1 MLEPENWD
9 KGYYRKPVVVAEA
22 DHRMDVVV
30 LEQFGPVI
38 PVIRIQHDDEAIGL
52 ANSTEFGLSASVWSA
67 DQARAIAVAERLEC
81 GRAYV
86 NAHRAVGI
94 GLRHMP
100 FGGVKQSGLG
110 WEHGTY
116 GLAEYIE
123 YHSVNY
129 AK

>member
-1 MLEPENWD
+1 MLEPENWA
-9 KGYYRKPVVVAEA
+9 KGYYRKPVIIA
-22 DHRMDVVV
+22 DANHTMDVVV
-30 LEQFGPVI
+30 AERFGPVL
-38 PVIRIQHDDEAIGL
+38 PVIRINSDEEALEL

-67 DQARAIAVAERLEC
+67 DQARAIALADRLEC

-86 NAHRAVGI
+86 NAHRAVGV
-94 GLRHMP
+94 GLRNMP